1 MKKNKSEVVQA
12 RIDEGMRLKIKKA
25 TEKMDCSEATIVRLA
40 LKKFFASTGNKTVT
54 L

>member
-1 MKKNKSEVVQA
+1 MKRTKPEVIQA

-25 TEKMDCSEATIVRLA
+25 TEKFDCSEAAVVRLA
-40 LKKFFASTGNKTVT
+40 LKKFFASSGNKITT